1 MRRLFLTENR
11 ERRGKTRV
19 LPLLFVL
26 LLLLS
31 ACGRQAAAP
40 ETPGAVEAA
49 AAQETA
55 EPPASVEPAL
65 SETERAERER
75 SAAEARQERQLQVT
89 LNNLTREEKVGQLF
103 FVQCP
108 AADAAEKIAQYHLGG
123 VLLFTR
129 DYQDANG
136 NWLSEDAFVSKL
148 DAFQSAAR
156 EDTGIPLFIGSDE
169 EGGTV
174 TRASRNPNLFP
185 AKLPSPQAL
194 YKAGGMTGLLTET
207 LQYNDRLRALGINVN
222 FAPVCDV
229 SADPKDFIYERSFGQ
244 DAEATAEYVAQ
255 TVGVMNDAGMGSVL
269 KHFPGYGNNVDTHT
283 GIALDERP
291 YEQFE
296 TSDFLPF
303 RAGIEAGADF
313 VLVSH
318 NIVTCMD
325 ETLPASLSGAVH
337 AVLREDLD
345 FDGVVLTDDLSM
357 DAVQAYADDGSVAV
371 LALLAG
377 NDMIVTADF
386 ETQIAQVLS
395 AIEDGTL
402 DERVIDEACARVLRA
417 KAARFAMPWQK
428 EDAA

>member
-26 LLLLS
+26 LLLLG

-40 ETPGAVEAA
+40 ET
-49 AAQETA
+49 
-55 EPPASVEPAL
+55 
-65 SETERAERER
+65 
-75 SAAEARQERQLQVT
+75 RQERQLT
-89 LNNLTREEKVGQLF
+89 AAFNNLTREEKVGQLF

-108 AADAAEKIAQYHLGG
+108 AADAAEKIAEYHLGG

-194 YKAGGMTGLLTET
+194 YKAGGLTGLLTET
-207 LQYNDRLRALGINVN
+207 LQYNDRLRALGVNVN

-269 KHFPGYGNNVDTHT
+269 KHFPGYGNNIDTHT
-283 GIALDERP
+283 GIAIDGRP
-291 YEQFE
+291 CEQFE
-296 TSDFLPF
+296 TAGFLPF

-325 ETLPASLSGAVH
+325 ETLPASLSG
-337 AVLREDLD
+337 
-345 FDGVVLTDDLSM
+345 
-357 DAVQAYADDGSVAV
+357 AV

>member
-40 ETPGAVEAA
+40 ETQETVEAA

-65 SETERAERER
+65 SEAERAERER
-75 SAAEARQERQLQVT
+75 PAAEARQEQQLQVT

-108 AADAAEKIAQYHLGG
+108 AANAAEKIAQYHLGG

-207 LQYNDRLRALGINVN
+207 LQYNDRLRALGVNVN

-269 KHFPGYGNNVDTHT
+269 KHFPGYGNNIDTHT
-283 GIALDERP
+283 GIAIDGRP

-337 AVLREDLD
+337 AVLREDLG

-417 KAARFAMPWQK
+417 KAARFAMLWQK